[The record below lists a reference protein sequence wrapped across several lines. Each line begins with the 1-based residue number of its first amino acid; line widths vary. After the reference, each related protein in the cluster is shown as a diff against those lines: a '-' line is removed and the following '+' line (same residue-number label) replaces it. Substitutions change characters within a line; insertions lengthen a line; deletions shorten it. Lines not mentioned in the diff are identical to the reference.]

1 MNLKTI
7 IKIAQ
12 KLDQQKNYKL
22 ADKITKA
29 MMQKNSMIFLL
40 KAMEDAFTFNALVK
54 AINNFYD
61 KRDFDYI
68 VNEIGLRTSNE
79 KALTEFQTSDIL
91 WQRALDDLENLY
103 KPAKSLDEKVTI
115 TGTYPTGQPIKIDGE
130 SLNYYEIKEKLLAL
144 CTEIE
149 NFQSSIFETHQEMKK
164 PLRDLEEH
172 LTQST
177 IRNMEKS
184 GDPIP
189 EE

>member
-12 KLDQQKNYKL
+12 KLDQQKNYRL
-22 ADKITKA
+22 ADKITTA
-29 MMQKNSMIFLL
+29 MMQKKSMIFLF

-68 VNEIGLRTSNE
+68 INEIGLRTSNE
-79 KALTEFQTSDIL
+79 KALTDFQTSDIL

-103 KPAKSLDEKVTI
+103 KPVKSLDEKVTI
-115 TGTYPTGQPIKIDGE
+115 TGSYPTGQPIKMDGE

-144 CTEIE
+144 CAEIE
-149 NFQSSIFETHQEMKK
+149 KFHSSIFETHQQMKK

-177 IRNMEKS
+177 VENMEKS